1 MLSRMTAAD
10 LPLKNIFDRQ
20 ARVEELYAKCTFG
33 AGVLFLVVEIAYF
46 GAWKHPSLSVPTWD
60 AIDAVIGRDF
70 LNIWMG
76 GRAALAGGP
85 AAWFDANTY
94 NAVIRALL
102 EPNPLNDYRYYWSY
116 PPDIVLFTWPFGLM
130 PFLVAYVAWCVSG
143 LVAFV
148 AVAHAGGV
156 ERRNLLFV
164 ALAPAVMVTVFF
176 GQNGLVTAAL
186 LVGGLT
192 ALYRRP
198 VLAGVLFGILTIKPQ
213 LGILLPVMLVLTG
226 RWRTIATAGATVVVL
241 VVVTAALYG
250 TDVWV
255 EYLRK
260 VGAQQAWLLDHAV
273 GNLVPSVLFAARELG
288 LPVSVARTAQAIE
301 SAFALGAVVWTF
313 YRQRDEVLSLCLF
326 VTAIFLF
333 TPYSFCYDMVM
344 LAWAAALL
352 RQRNDN
358 APIDHYL
365 ILFVWTLPVTMWVV
379 GATLHIPL
387 GIIILPAFAGR
398 LLWRLAHTSV
408 TSESRIRRGDSL
420 GASPKIGSEVTVNT
434 PRASNS
440 SVCATWS
447 SSNNCALRLR

>member
-10 LPLKNIFDRQ
+10 LPPKNIFDRH
-20 ARVEELYAKCTFG
+20 ARVEELYRKPCTFG

-60 AIDAVIGRDF
+60 AINAVIGRDF

-94 NAVIRALL
+94 NAAIRALL

-130 PFLVAYVAWCVSG
+130 PFLVAYVAWCVLG
-143 LVAFV
+143 LAAFI
-148 AVAHAGGV
+148 ATSHAGGV
-156 ERRNLLFV
+156 ERRNLLFI

-186 LVGGLT
+186 LVGALT
-192 ALYRRP
+192 ALNRRP

-250 TDVWV
+250 VDVWV
-255 EYLRK
+255 EYFRK

-273 GNLVPSVLFAARELG
+273 GNLVPSALFAARELG

-313 YRQRDEVLSLCLF
+313 YRQRDEVLSLCLL

-344 LAWAAALL
+344 LAWVAAVL

-365 ILFVWTLPVTMWVV
+365 ILFVWTLPATMWVV

-398 LLWRLAHTSV
+398 LLWRLAHTTA
-408 TSESRIRRGDSL
+408 TSQSRIRLGDSL
-420 GASPKIGSEVTVNT
+420 GASLKIGSEVTVNT
-434 PRASNS
+434 PRASN
-440 SVCATWS
+440 
-447 SSNNCALRLR
+447 